1 MPPAVN
7 PSPSATSALVAL
19 HAAVLLFGFAGL
31 FGPWLGWPP
40 LWIVLG
46 RTAIA
51 AAALGALRLADP
63 ETRGAGL
70 AARGPDARRQRRAAG
85 AALGRLLRRD
95 PGREGRDRPARLRV
109 VSAVHAAVRA
119 RAARRAASTPAD
131 GWTAALVTAGL
142 VLLTPSLRLSDP
154 AVQGVAWGLLSGAT
168 FALLAVRNRRSRATR
183 SATDIACG
191 QNLWAA
197 FMLAPVALAMAPL
210 PEVDGRS
217 VVLILALG
225 LVCTALAH
233 TLFIA
238 QPRPRQRAHRER
250 RRRARARLRHRA
262 GACCCRTSGPACAML
277 AGGALIVGAALVAT
291 RRAAR

>member
-1 MPPAVN
+1 MPLAVN
-7 PSPSATSALVAL
+7 PSRSSTSALVAL

-31 FGPWLGWPP
+31 FGPWLGWAP

-51 AAALGALRLADP
+51 AAALGALRFADP
-63 ETRGAGL
+63 ETRGPGL
-70 AARGPDARRQRRAAG
+70 AAADLTLAGNGAVLALHWVAFFAAIQVAG
-85 AALGRLLRRD
+85 VAIGLLGFASFPRFTLLFERLLRCR
-95 PGREGRDRPARLRV
+95 RFA
-109 VSAVHAAVRA
+109 SADA
-119 RAARRAASTPAD
+119 
-131 GWTAALVTAGL
+131 WTAALVTAGL

-183 SATDIACG
+183 SATDIAYG

-233 TLFIA
+233 TLFIGSLDRVSA
-238 QPRPRQRAHRER
+238 HTASVVAALEPVYGIALAVLLQDERP
-250 RRRARARLRHRA
+250 
-262 GACCCRTSGPACAML
+262 GVRTL

>member
-1 MPPAVN
+1 MQPAVN
-7 PSPSATSALVAL
+7 PSPSATSALLAL

-51 AAALGALRLADP
+51 AAALGVLRLADP

-70 AARGPDARRQRRAAG
+70 GATDPTVAANGALLAVHWFSFFAAIQVAGVAIGLLGFASFPLFTLLFERAL
-85 AALGRLLRRD
+85 LGRRFD
-95 PGREGRDRPARLRV
+95 AT
-109 VSAVHAAVRA
+109 A
-119 RAARRAASTPAD
+119 

-154 AVQGVAWGLLSGAT
+154 AVQGVAWGLVSGAT

-197 FMLAPVALAMAPL
+197 LILAPVTLAMAPL
-210 PEVDGRS
+210 PDIDGRS

-238 QPRPRQRAHRER
+238 SLGRVSAHTASVVAALEPVYGIALAVLLQDERP
-250 RRRARARLRHRA
+250 
-262 GACCCRTSGPACAML
+262 GVRTI